1 LAKSFFVGRA
11 VSFWSLGTVI
21 CSRYGQEEGKL
32 DNKKFRKIERGG
44 GRGRE
49 REGQRK
55 RYKMCNRDIV

>member
-44 GRGRE
+44 REGERE
-49 REGQRK
+49 RDRE
-55 RYKMCNRDIV
+55 RDIKCAIET